1 MAKRLVWPDWAVREG
16 EQERCGQRGS
26 RYIGRVWQALE
37 RALALIQGRWDA
49 VNIRSRGVTRSHL
62 KTRFCR

>member
-37 RALALIQGRWDA
+37 RALTYGML
-49 VNIRSRGVTRSHL
+49 
-62 KTRFCR
+62 